1 VLVPVPAGAINSLA
15 AGISRL
21 ANTATTNMTSHVNT
35 MKSSLASFKALPGF
49 PLIDASLTS
58 FSLGLAAADGS
69 IASSAAA
76 GAAAV
81 AQALQ
86 MGEQYTL
93 GTGSVELTRRQRQQ
107 QQEQVKG
114 LAGLYGEVSDG
125 GLKQVH
131 AMLQDDREQRRASM
145 EVLRQAHMPH
155 SPQQQQDAAAAVNSG
170 VLDARHKL
178 GDLGLQEPPAAAT
191 QFKTTPGQLDA
202 AAAPARQHAAAVQ
215 ASGSSTL
222 QQPQPLGAISG
233 SPAVPRWQK
242 EHSSS
247 SKPGGPKLVS
257 GGPTAANI
265 MIFPKHDDA
274 NIITGIQEA
283 WAGLKPRISVAAA
296 AAADGSNG
304 SGSAADGSIEGSSGR
319 PQPAAQQSQQQ
330 QQQQQRAL
338 EAAAAADAA
347 SRSNSSS
354 RRSAVTPF
362 GIEQQARP
370 SSAGAEPRP
379 GSGAVGSA
387 GSARTSPVAAS
398 AGDTAAAAASPAAA
412 GLTAGRV
419 DSTSSSTSIKRC
431 TSEPSLVQWA
441 SDGLQPLGEPSWAK
455 LSRSSDGAS
464 AGQQQQQHDG
474 GKGGAAGGGVGDST
488 VHALEYDL
496 KKTARLYPPGR

>member
-1 VLVPVPAGAINSLA
+1 MLVPVPAGAINSLA

-93 GTGSVELTRRQRQQ
+93 GTGSVELTRRQGLQ
-107 QQEQVKG
+107 QQEQG

-145 EVLRQAHMPH
+145 EVLWHAHMPH
-155 SPQQQQDAAAAVNSG
+155 LPQQQQQQEDAAAAVDGG
-170 VLDARHKL
+170 VLDARRKL
-178 GDLGLQEPPAAAT
+178 GELGLQEPRAAAT
-191 QFKTTPGQLDA
+191 QFDTTPGQLDA
-202 AAAPARQHAAAVQ
+202 AAAPAQQHAAAVQ

-222 QQPQPLGAISG
+222 QQQQPWGANSG
-233 SPAVPRWQK
+233 SAAVPRWQK
-242 EHSSS
+242 EHSSSS

-283 WAGLKPRISVAAA
+283 WAGLKPRSSVAAAA
-296 AAADGSNG
+296 AAADGSH
-304 SGSAADGSIEGSSGR
+304 SSSSAADGSSSGW
-319 PQPAAQQSQQQ
+319 PQGAVHHK
-330 QQQQQRAL
+330 QQQRAP
-338 EAAAAADAA
+338 AAAAAA

-354 RRSAVTPF
+354 RRTAVTPF
-362 GIEQQARP
+362 GIEQQAGP

-379 GSGAVGSA
+379 DSGAVGSA
-387 GSARTSPVAAS
+387 GAARTLPAAAS
-398 AGDTAAAAASPAAA
+398 AGDTAAAAAPSPAAA

-464 AGQQQQQHDG
+464 AGQQQQQGGVDG
-474 GKGGAAGGGVGDST
+474 GKGDAAGGGVGDST
-488 VHALEYDL
+488 VHALESDL